1 MRLTM
6 IWRSCDVSVLRGGL
20 CVMGSRLTKEER
32 YMREAVKQ
40 AKKAYALGEVPI
52 GCIIVYENK
61 IIGRG
66 YNRSNSVNNKVA
78 HAEFTAIR

>member
-1 MRLTM
+1 
-6 IWRSCDVSVLRGGL
+6 
-20 CVMGSRLTKEER
+20 MGSRLTKEER

-61 IIGRG
+61 IIDRKST
-66 YNRSNSVNNKVA
+66 RLNSS
-78 HAEFTAIR
+78 HL